1 MLLMWILLHRLM
13 EAGISRQ
20 TLAIYTGMEKWMVLI
35 KNKLFQ
41 WLTGF
46 VRLLPNLAMAVLVF
60 VTFFFLAKWI
70 RKFSNKLFLRISDK
84 PSVSGLFSSMIY
96 MAFISVGLFIGLD
109 LMHLEKTISS
119 LLAGAGI
126 IGLALGFAFQDLTAN
141 FISGLFIIFR
151 KPFENGQIIDTNSF
165 IGTVEDI
172 QLRSTIIRTY
182 QGMYVMIPNKDIF
195 QKALTNYS
203 LSKKRRIDITLNIPV
218 DTDINSIEDTI
229 KQRISNLDG
238 ILKDPAPE
246 IYFTDYSVDAL
257 KMELRCWVDNSN
269 PVEFSVKK
277 DLLIRSAHETLTTF
291 NSKK

>member
-1 MLLMWILLHRLM
+1 LPYEIWTQITQR
-13 EAGISRQ
+13 SFQ
-20 TLAIYTGMEKWMVLI
+20 FAIDTGMEKWIALI
-35 KNKLFQ
+35 EDKLLQ

-46 VRLLPNLAMAVLVF
+46 IKLLPNLALAVLVF

-70 RKFSNKLFLRISDK
+70 KKITKRLFLRISDK
-84 PSVSGLFSSMIY
+84 PSVSGLFSSVLYI
-96 MAFISVGLFIGLD
+96 AFISVGLFIGLD

-151 KPFENGQIIDTNSF
+151 KPFENGQVIDTNSF

-182 QGMYVMIPNKDIF
+182 EGMHVMIPNKDIF
-195 QKALTNYS
+195 QKPLTNYS
-203 LSKKRRIDITLNIPV
+203 LSKKRRIDISLNIPV
-218 DTDINSIEDTI
+218 NIDINSIEDTI
-229 KQRISNLDG
+229 KQGISNLNG

-246 IYFTDYSVDAL
+246 IYFTDYTVDTL

-269 PVEFSVKK
+269 PVEFSVKR
-277 DLLIRSAHETLTTF
+277 DLLIRSAHETIAKF
-291 NSKK
+291 NSKTK